1 MSSGN
6 QEILEYLESS
16 KDFLRK
22 AKIFLEEGDLHQA
35 SEKGWGAAAH
45 MAKAVAYA
53 HGLEYESHR
62 HFYNVVEYAVNL
74 LGREDIY
81 DWQSHASQLHDF
93 FYTRKGQ
100 LHRGAIEHSLR
111 VVEGMMPDLEAIL

>member
-1 MSSGN
+1 MNNEIQEYLDSSG
-6 QEILEYLESS
+6 
-16 KDFLRK
+16 DFLRK
-22 AKIFLEEGDLHQA
+22 AKLFLEEGDLHQA

-53 HGLEYESHR
+53 HGLEYGSHR
-62 HFYNVVEYAVNL
+62 HFYDAVNHMVDL

-81 DWQSHASQLHDF
+81 AWQSSAVQLHDF

-100 LHRGAIEHSLR
+100 LHYGAARYNID
-111 VVEGMMPDLEAIL
+111 VVESMMDDLKGLVS